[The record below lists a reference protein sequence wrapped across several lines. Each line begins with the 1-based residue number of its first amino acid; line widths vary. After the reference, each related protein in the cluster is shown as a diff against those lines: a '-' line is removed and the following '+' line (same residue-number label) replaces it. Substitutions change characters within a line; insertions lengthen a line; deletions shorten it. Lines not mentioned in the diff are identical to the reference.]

1 MADHWASPTGSYSF
15 RFFSPE
21 QIDRIL
27 REGVKRGRAGSHD
40 AIERIL
46 KHEPGLERAE
56 LWRQI
61 RRLKQPSNGKLY
73 RRTVWSPEDDQIL
86 RKGYGEGW
94 NGKRAAVRELL
105 RRHPGW
111 RPHSIWGRAARLG
124 LVEKDPKKVR
134 QRSRQPWTED
144 DDRILLIMA
153 GYKTAEFIAKA
164 LRKVLCTVW
173 RFDQNRFSRC
183 GNTGL
188 ACWLNGPC
196 AECG

>member
-21 QIDRIL
+21 QIDRTL

-40 AIERIL
+40 AIERISNTSRASN
-46 KHEPGLERAE
+46 ERNCGDKFAGSSSLRME
-56 LWRQI
+56 NFIGARSGVQKTTKSFG
-61 RRLKQPSNGKLY
+61 RVMGKGGMGSEQQCANFLGGI
-73 RRTVWSPEDDQIL
+73 PC
-86 RKGYGEGW
+86 GG
-94 NGKRAAVRELL
+94 
-105 RRHPGW
+105 
-111 RPHSIWGRAARLG
+111 PHSIWGRAARLG

-164 LRKVLCTVW
+164 YV
-173 RFDQNRFSRC
+173 
-183 GNTGL
+183 
-188 ACWLNGPC
+188 GPKTPS
-196 AECG
+196 AIASLSWERAVAFI